1 MSTSSILIYIFLG
14 SASLAYF
21 IYGKTQRKAVAL
33 FCGIG
38 LGIAPYFG
46 LDRWLLVL
54 VSILIIGLPFFIK
67 I

>member
-1 MSTSSILIYIFLG
+1 MSTGSLLIYIFLG
-14 SASLAYF
+14 SVSLSYF
-21 IYGKTQRKAVAL
+21 MYGKTQRKAVAL

-46 LDRWLLVL
+46 LDMWLLVL
-54 VSILIIGLPFFIK
+54 VSIFMMGLPFFIK